1 MNLPFVGELPLGGG
15 DGHRVPFV
23 SGLRF
28 AARMNAPQDH
38 DTELLAAGG
47 LSAVVIRNKEG
58 ILDEFCR
65 CVQEKLESARREPH
79 AVLID
84 TLPAFITRVALA
96 LRGVHEI
103 DYASKSSNLALAH
116 GNERARFT
124 TYSLADVLKEYQYL
138 REILMDV
145 LRKQASPTVDEWKI
159 VHRSVDEAMA
169 EAATAYVEVQEGFRE
184 MLTASLTHDFRGPL
198 QTASNYLELMRREP
212 DEALRNTIAR
222 RISENLQRVGRMI
235 AGLLDASRSNAGER
249 RSLDLAEASLRD
261 LLEEIVADLDPGRRK
276 QVKLFMVQSVDVF
289 WDREKVRRAIH
300 NLVDNACKYSTPQT
314 DVTLRVVPTHDR
326 VHVSVHNFGEPIA
339 KEDQPSLFKAYRRTT
354 SAQMSGKLGWGLG
367 LTLVQ
372 AVAEAHGGS
381 VGVESDPV
389 NGTTF
394 TIDLMRDVRDL
405 RVKRV

>member
-1 MNLPFVGELPLGGG
+1 VY
-15 DGHRVPFV
+15 RI
-23 SGLRF
+23 SRLRF
-28 AARMNAPQDH
+28 ADLMNAPQDH
-38 DTELLAAGG
+38 DAELLAAGG
-47 LSAVVIRNKEG
+47 VAAVIIRNKES
-58 ILDEFCR
+58 ILETFCR
-65 CVQEKLESARREPH
+65 RVQESLESAKREPH

-96 LRGVHEI
+96 LRGVHEVE
-103 DYASKSSNLALAH
+103 YASKYSNLALAH

-124 TYSLADVLKEYQYL
+124 TYSLADVLREYQHL
-138 REILMDV
+138 REILMEV
-145 LRKQASPTVDEWKI
+145 LRTQAKPSDEEWKV

-169 EAATAYVEVQEGFRE
+169 EAAMAYVEVQEGFRE
-184 MLTASLTHDFRGPL
+184 MLVASLTHDFRGPL

-212 DEALRNTIAR
+212 DESLRNTIAR
-222 RISENLQRVGRMI
+222 RISDNLQRVGRMI
-235 AGLLDASRSNAGER
+235 AGLLDASRTNAGER
-249 RSLDLAEASLRD
+249 LRLDLAHGSLRE
-261 LLEEIVADLDPGRRK
+261 LVEEIVADLDPGRRR
-276 QVKLFMVQSVDVF
+276 QVKLYMVQAVDVF

-300 NLVDNACKYSTPQT
+300 NLVDNACKYSAPQR

-326 VHVSVHNFGEPIA
+326 VQISVHNFGEPIA

-381 VGVESDPV
+381 VGVESDPA

-394 TIDLMRDVRDL
+394 TMDLLRDVREL
-405 RVKRV
+405 REKRV